1 MNKHQVL
8 FLVTLLT
15 VGACKGPTQLAVRAA
30 SSGPEGEIVG
40 RPQLVIRL
48 LPYDRDSIFSVLTG
62 RASRPEPQAPA
73 DLVELRDSIA
83 VAQSRWRDAEASWN
97 DSRSE
102 LQSIS
107 EKLKGLSRS
116 SPQYFRLYQRF
127 DDLEGQER
135 RLNREKDRYF
145 EAFTELQSVYNMRRD
160 SFNAVV
166 ETWGDQVFADY
177 GEIIDSLLKVG
188 GREELADT
196 TDAAGWALFAPRSGR
211 WYVHARSKLLFEEL
225 YWNHPIDV
233 AGGTI
238 DTLVLDESNAELRP
252 IF

>member
-30 SSGPEGEIVG
+30 SGGPEGKIVG

-107 EKLKGLSRS
+107 ERAPRARS
-116 SPQYFRLYQRF
+116 CSSWMRLYPHAAKTQVARSTTYQR
-127 DDLEGQER
+127 DGTALIARPGR
-135 RLNREKDRYF
+135 RLS
-145 EAFTELQSVYNMRRD
+145 A
-160 SFNAVV
+160 
-166 ETWGDQVFADY
+166 
-177 GEIIDSLLKVG
+177 
-188 GREELADT
+188 
-196 TDAAGWALFAPRSGR
+196 
-211 WYVHARSKLLFEEL
+211 
-225 YWNHPIDV
+225 
-233 AGGTI
+233 
-238 DTLVLDESNAELRP
+238 
-252 IF
+252 